1 MAVGGL
7 WWAEVVVLLPS
18 DQIRLCSHLC
28 VAEVTAFL
36 GKLRG
41 AESGVCVGG
50 NMGVCL
56 RAVWRSEDG

>member
-36 GKLRG
+36 GKPRG
-41 AESGVCVGG
+41 AESGVCVWKHWR
-50 NMGVCL
+50 L
-56 RAVWRSEDG
+56 LAVSRSEDG